1 LIDRCRAGIQSM
13 HDEDREEAVNLIESV
28 SNAIQGGDPQ
38 TLDESVKALS
48 EFLFFIE
55 GR

>member
-1 LIDRCRAGIQSM
+1 M

-28 SNAIQGGDPQ
+28 TTAMKGGDPDA
-38 TLDESVKALS
+38 LNESVKALS